1 MSSARERQG
10 GRAGGRGGGGGGRG
24 RGRGDPNEKSTGGRT
39 ANQSQGKYGVPAST
53 VDEEMRI
60 RFTSQ
65 LHQLRESQVSEV
77 IFPSTLNNVV
87 RLIPQRQRPTTVPA
101 SHLCLSFSLR
111 KENSYIKYRKSLA

>member
-10 GRAGGRGGGGGGRG
+10 GRAGGRGGGRG
-24 RGRGDPNEKSTGGRT
+24 RGRGDPNEKSTGGRI

-87 RLIPQRQRPTTVPA
+87 RLIPQRQMDHCPA
-101 SHLCLSFSLR
+101 SHLCLSVSLLG
-111 KENSYIKYRKSLA
+111 KKILT